1 MIRNTFSIKDLENL
15 SGIKAHTIR
24 IWEKRYDLLTPMRS
38 DTNIRYY
45 DLQSLQKILNVSYL
59 KSTGSKI
66 SAIAALNNKEIEQEV
81 RKLAQ
86 KTHQF
91 NHHLQELKLAM
102 VNFDKDLFNQVY
114 DREMQ
119 KGDFTQVFHNLLIP
133 FLEELGRLW
142 HSNTI
147 NIAHE
152 HFISSLIKQKL
163 LVEIEHAPPAY
174 DKKNNEP
181 FILFL
186 PENEMHDIGLLF
198 LNYRLLQSGYDT
210 IYLGASM
217 LLDSLTFFQRNN
229 QQPTYMT
236 FITVEPVPKKIP
248 KFLEQFNKKMN
259 SANLILMGRAME
271 CVDDK
276 HLSSNHFKMNNFDQI
291 ERFIKDHIEEPM
303 IA

>member
-1 MIRNTFSIKDLENL
+1 MIRTTFSIKDLENL

-66 SAIAALNNKEIEQEV
+66 SAIAALSDKEIEQEV

-86 KTHQF
+86 KTHQS
-91 NHHLQELKLAM
+91 NHLLQELKLAM
-102 VNFDKDLFNQVY
+102 VNFDQELFNSIY
-114 DREMQ
+114 DREME
-119 KGDFTQVFHNLLIP
+119 KGDFSTVFHNLLIP

-163 LVEIEHAPPAY
+163 LVEIEHAALPFE
-174 DKKNNEP
+174 KKNEEP

-198 LNYRLLQSGYDT
+198 LNYKLLKSGYNT

-217 LLDSLTFFQRNN
+217 LLDSLTFFQRNG
-229 QQPTYMT
+229 QRPIFMT
-236 FITVEPVPKKIP
+236 FITVEPTPKKIP
-248 KFLEQFNKKMN
+248 RFLEQFNKKMDH
-259 SANLILMGRAME
+259 AHLILMGRAMSQ
-271 CVDDK
+271 VSHK
-276 HLSSNHFKMNNFDQI
+276 HLSANHHVINSYDQI
-291 ERFIKDHIEEPM
+291 EKFIQQQLEEPAM
-303 IA
+303 V